1 MVPPGNVAVGRTG
14 GMISGTYDRLLAIWA
29 RICATDMPNQFRWN
43 HGPTSTQSARDQND
57 GSIMRRAIAMAAAA
71 ISLAGCSSASNYF
84 SSAPPTVQ
92 VQLESTP
99 PGADARTSIG
109 PGCKTP
115 CSVAITPP
123 DSGFTVSY
131 SMAGREPAT
140 VPVQVMHTE
149 GSLFSSGTVKVT
161 PNPVI
166 TELQPTAP
174 PPKPKPMRPKRKK
187 PAAAPAA
194 AAPPAAG
201 GAFPD
206 PNQPAAPPPPP
217 QR

>member
-1 MVPPGNVAVGRTG
+1 
-14 GMISGTYDRLLAIWA
+14 
-29 RICATDMPNQFRWN
+29 
-43 HGPTSTQSARDQND
+43 
-57 GSIMRRAIAMAAAA
+57 MRRAIALAAAA
-71 ISLAGCSSASNYF
+71 ISLAGCSSFSGSNYF
-84 SSAPPTVQ
+84 SSTPPTVQ

-131 SMAGREPAT
+131 SMPGREPVT
-140 VPVQVMHTE
+140 VPVQVMRTE

-166 TELQPTAP
+166 TELQPIAP
-174 PPKPKPMRPKRKK
+174 PPRAVRKPMRPKRKK
-187 PAAAPAA
+187 PAAAPAG
-194 AAPPAAG
+194 APAG

-206 PNQPAAPPPPP
+206 PNQAAPPP